1 MALQAQRD
9 AVQAELKYPEDTET
23 VHYHKKRWFSAQYS
37 HMRFVLEEL
46 HNSSNIY
53 AFNRFKEEVTKNN
66 FSVTSDFLILNVMLR
81 MLYSH
86 LHSKFDD

>member
-23 VHYHKKRWFSAQYS
+23 VHYHKKRWLSAQYS

-53 AFNRFKEEVTKNN
+53 AFNRFKEEGHKEQFQCDFRLFN
-66 FSVTSDFLILNVMLR
+66 FERDA
-81 MLYSH
+81 SH
-86 LHSKFDD
+86 ALFTLAFQI